1 MDLIE
6 NTNTNK
12 NTNINRHPWELSRV
26 ECLIKEI
33 KNYHNGKNILDIG
46 CGDSYLDYRLM
57 NEINDIDKF
66 YGIDIYAKEEFN
78 DGKYF
83 VVNNYNSLKNKFFD
97 TILMFDVLEHVEN
110 DSDFLKNTVA
120 PMLKDNGKIIMT
132 VPAYQC
138 LFSKHDEKLKHYR
151 RYNIKMVKE
160 ACKKSDFNIINSHY
174 FYASLFPLRL
184 VSKLLNKDN
193 KINEWKKDNNH
204 ILTIFMKSILNLDYT
219 LCKKMNKLSFGLS
232 LFIVLEKR

>member
-6 NTNTNK
+6 NT

-83 VVNNYNSLKNKFFD
+83 VVNNYENLKDKLFD

-151 RYNIKMVKE
+151 RYNIRMIKE
-160 ACKKSDFNIINSHY
+160 ACEKSNFNIINSHY
-174 FYASLFPLRL
+174 FYASLVPLRAI
-184 VSKLLNKDN
+184 SKLLNRDN
-193 KINEWKKDNNH
+193 KINEWKKDNNN
-204 ILTIFMKSILNLDYT
+204 ILTKFMKSFLNLDYT
-219 LCKKMNKLSFGLS
+219 LCKTMNKLSFGLT
-232 LFIVLEKR
+232 LFIVLEKN